1 MAELKDILT
10 KQILDNYASYKNKSF
25 SSRANRIT
33 RVGRKA
39 GKRLV
44 KANFPS
50 DIFSYIDSTQE
61 HKVLTLKGALEIQSV
76 LKDFTEKE
84 FETLCGKYKKYSDDA
99 VKEKLL
105 AAFKELKKYYTT
117 LCNESYEMAN
127 AEGAEKYGKIVLAHK
142 DNKIIGVYYLP
153 A

>member
-1 MAELKDILT
+1 MDLKETLAQQIIDSYARYRNRNFST
-10 KQILDNYASYKNKSF
+10 K
-25 SSRANRIT
+25 ANRIT
-33 RVGRKA
+33 RVGKNIGR
-39 GKRLV
+39 RLV
-44 KANFPS
+44 NANFPS
-50 DIFSYIDSTQE
+50 DIFTYIDSSQE

-105 AAFKELKKYYTT
+105 TAFKELKKYYTT